1 MPYFILGVSLFVAV
15 LLLAQWFVTA
25 NPAQIVKFLR
35 YSAASILGL
44 IAIFLLVNGRI
55 GAAIPLFIGVLMAL
69 GKWPGRGFGLPNFG
83 RMFAQGAGRPTSGQA
98 SEAETDWLR
107 MRLDH
112 DSGEMFGEVLK
123 GRFAGQQLSAMSLA
137 ELVELLGACHGEDE
151 QSATLLATYLERA
164 HGPDWQEQAFAA
176 GGAGGEAGAAASTSS
191 MTVEEARDILGV
203 GPDAGD
209 EKIREAHRAM
219 MKKLHPDQGGSTYL
233 ARAINAAKDLLLKK

>member
-15 LLLAQWFVTA
+15 LLLAQWFVNA
-25 NPAQIVKFLR
+25 NPTQIVKFLR

-44 IAIFLLVNGRI
+44 IAIFMLVNGRI

-69 GKWPGRGFGLPNFG
+69 GKWPGRGFGVPNFG
-83 RMFAQGAGRPTSGQA
+83 RMFGQGSGRPTSGQA
-98 SEAETDWLR
+98 SEAATGWLR

-112 DSGEMFGEVLK
+112 DSGDMSGEVLK
-123 GRFAGQQLSAMSLA
+123 GRFAGQQLSALSLA
-137 ELVELLGACHGEDE
+137 ELAELLGACHGEDE
-151 QSATLLATYLERA
+151 QSATLLATYLERV

-176 GGAGGEAGAAASTSS
+176 GGGGDAGAAASTSA

-209 EKIREAHRAM
+209 EQIREAHRAM